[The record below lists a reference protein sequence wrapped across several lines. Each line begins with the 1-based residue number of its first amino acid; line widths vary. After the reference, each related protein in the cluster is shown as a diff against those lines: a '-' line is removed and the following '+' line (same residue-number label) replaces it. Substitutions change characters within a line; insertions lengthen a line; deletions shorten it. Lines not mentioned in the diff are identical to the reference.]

1 MIRGVPPRRLTGL
14 AAAAAGALAFA
25 SPGVASAKL
34 TAKASVQTT
43 AGLTRLVV
51 SLSSPRKLGPA
62 ARPTSVRVRVSR
74 KRSYTLARVRGSA
87 AAAAVSYG
95 TWRSAGVKG
104 AAAKPIVALAGTKI
118 TVLVAT
124 RAGTVTLRP
133 SVPKLNG
140 GKVKPDPLPGSG
152 PLFTPPGRD
161 LTGAEA
167 LKSIAPYIANSR
179 FTDCP
184 AGWPNCSVEERY
196 LFCPDGVNAAYLRL
210 TPTSLSDIV
219 SYGQIQGLGAD
230 QKADGSFAF
239 TVAFLLNG
247 KDGTSASDFS
257 FYTWNVGTAGVVTGL
272 YWRPG
277 LDPRNGDPASEQ
289 IGPLQ
294 YVRGPGPDSKC

>member
-14 AAAAAGALAFA
+14 AAAAGALALA

-62 ARPTSVRVRVSR
+62 ARPRSVKVRVSR
-74 KRSYTLARVRGSA
+74 KRSYTLARARGSA

-118 TVLVAT
+118 TVLVGT
-124 RAGTVTLRP
+124 RSGTVTLRP
-133 SVPKLNG
+133 AVPKLG
-140 GKVKPDPLPGSG
+140 SKGQPDPPPGG
-152 PLFTPPGRD
+152 APLFTPPGRD

-184 AGWPNCSVEERY
+184 AGWPNCSVEQRY

-210 TPTSLSDIV
+210 TPVSGSDII

-239 TVAFLLNG
+239 TIAFLLNG

-257 FYTWNVGTAGVVTGL
+257 FYTWNVGTTGVVTGL

-294 YVRGPGPDSKC
+294 YVRGPGPDNRC

>member
-1 MIRGVPPRRLTGL
+1 MIPGVPPRRLTGF
-14 AAAAAGALAFA
+14 AAAAGALALA

-62 ARPTSVRVRVSR
+62 ARPRSVKVRVSP

-104 AAAKPIVALAGTKI
+104 AAAKPIVALAGAKI
-118 TVLVAT
+118 TVLVGT
-124 RAGTVTLRP
+124 RSGTFTLRP

-140 GKVKPDPLPGSG
+140 GKGTPDPLPGSG

-167 LKSIAPYIANSR
+167 LKSIAPYIVNSR
-179 FTDCP
+179 FTDCV
-184 AGWPNCSVEERY
+184 AGYPSCGTNVYEQRY
-196 LFCPDGVNAAYLRL
+196 SFCPDGSNARYRRL
-210 TPTSLSDIV
+210 TPNAGTDINSPGTV
-219 SYGQIQGLGAD
+219 DPVGAD
-230 QKADGSFAF
+230 QNADGSWAISLRF
-239 TVAFLLNG
+239 TGAGV
-247 KDGTSASDFS
+247 SY
-257 FYTWNVGTAGVVTGL
+257 YTWRVSTTGVVTGL

-277 LDPRNGDPASEQ
+277 LDPTTDAPSEQ

-294 YVRGPGPDSKC
+294 YARGFYAGFFGDTDC